1 MTWQDIEPEAPATP
15 PAPAHPA
22 PTSFRRRDG
31 LRRTLLTAGI
41 AGALLVTGG
50 VAAVFAATPD
60 PSATPAPSATTDQS
74 GGGSTAPGRDR
85 QGRDGQPCP
94 DKGGANGD
102 GSGGSGGSSGSDGSG
117 GESAQPSPSTAT
129 PAT

>member
-1 MTWQDIEPEAPATP
+1 MTWQDIDHDASATP
-15 PAPAHPA
+15 PTPTNPAPA
-22 PTSFRRRDG
+22 SFRRPDG
-31 LRRTLLTAGI
+31 LRRTILTAGI

-74 GGGSTAPGRDR
+74 GGGTTAPQRER

-94 DKGGANGD
+94 DKGGANGAGGT
-102 GSGGSGGSSGSDGSG
+102 GSGGSGSDGSG
-117 GESAQPSPSTAT
+117 DQSTQPSPSTAT

>member
-1 MTWQDIEPEAPATP
+1 MTWQDFQHEAPATP
-15 PAPAHPA
+15 PAPANPGPA
-22 PTSFRRRDG
+22 SPRRPDG
-31 LRRTLLTAGI
+31 LRRTILTAGI

-60 PSATPAPSATTDQS
+60 PSTTPAPSATTDQS
-74 GGGSTAPGRDR
+74 GGGTSTPQRDR

-94 DKGGANGD
+94 DKDGASGD
-102 GSGGSGGSSGSDGSG
+102 GGSGGSGSSGSDGSG
-117 GESAQPSPSTAT
+117 GQSAQPSPSTAT